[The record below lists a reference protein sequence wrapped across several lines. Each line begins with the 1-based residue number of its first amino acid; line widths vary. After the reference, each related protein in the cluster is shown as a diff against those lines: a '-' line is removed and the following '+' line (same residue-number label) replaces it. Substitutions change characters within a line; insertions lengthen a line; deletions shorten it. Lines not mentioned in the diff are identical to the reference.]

1 MKLRPC
7 VKLETN
13 NWKTCRRK
21 YDNYVENIEICAFLT
36 SKMTILYH
44 TKKSGSQWMFCISAF
59 TCHDLIK
66 MANCC
71 QRILWSFHRKYSIA
85 FSCSIYCD
93 HIKFYTGWE
102 RSANSDLFSCMKMAF
117 PIWPNIKLTF
127 HFSALLSCYWWCDAQ
142 PSVDLEHKRKI
153 NTINTNIYFSCD
165 NISNSDPCWSRSVR
179 QTGVDSFAVSPFVNR
194 ESAKLCRFYPNTS
207 FQTWHGGQLWSM
219 NG

>member
-1 MKLRPC
+1 MHFSPRKWQFS
-7 VKLETN
+7 T
-13 NWKTCRRK
+13 RRQELL
-21 YDNYVENIEICAFLT
+21 NSRWESRQFLAAQ
-36 SKMTILYH
+36 LY

-66 MANCC
+66 MGKYC

-117 PIWPNIKLTF
+117 PIWPDIKLIF

-153 NTINTNIYFSCD
+153 NTINTNIYFSSHLLSQLHR
-165 NISNSDPCWSRSVR
+165 NLFRASSSSNGKV
-179 QTGVDSFAVSPFVNR
+179 G
-194 ESAKLCRFYPNTS
+194 
-207 FQTWHGGQLWSM
+207 
-219 NG
+219 